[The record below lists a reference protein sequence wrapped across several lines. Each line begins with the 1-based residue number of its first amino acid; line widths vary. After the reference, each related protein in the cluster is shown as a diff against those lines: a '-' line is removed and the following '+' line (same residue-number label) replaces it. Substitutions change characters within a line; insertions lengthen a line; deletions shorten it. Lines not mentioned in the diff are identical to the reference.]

1 MGRLPWFDQP
11 PANGRNR
18 RNLSLHLAFGE
29 GQVSTP
35 SRPPERVPS
44 VRFDPLEEPI
54 LGFPKGELLRKEDHL
69 KSGDSGVAF

>member
-18 RNLSLHLAFGE
+18 RNHLAFGE

-35 SRPPERVPS
+35 SQPPERVPS

-54 LGFPKGELLRKEDHL
+54 LGFPKGELLRKEGYL